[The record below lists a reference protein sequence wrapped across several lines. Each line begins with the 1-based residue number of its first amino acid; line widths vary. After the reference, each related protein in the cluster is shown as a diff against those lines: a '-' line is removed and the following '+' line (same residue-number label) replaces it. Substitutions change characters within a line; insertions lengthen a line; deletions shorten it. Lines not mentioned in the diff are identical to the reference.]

1 MHALMEQAKIQVGQL
16 SLQTPKRAHYRVD
29 EPYVEDVKTSAHVW
43 FGGARWRAGDT
54 NGPGRRTEL
63 SSGQADVP
71 RGWADAL
78 NMSNDAERLG

>member
-1 MHALMEQAKIQVGQL
+1 MEQTKIQVGQL

-29 EPYVEDVKTSAHVW
+29 EPYVKTSARVW

-54 NGPGRRTEL
+54 NGPGRGTEL
-63 SSGQADVP
+63 SSSQADVP

-78 NMSNDAERLG
+78 NVSNDAERLG